1 MDEAVA
7 DMDKEEEENEILR
20 AKEQALLY
28 LSQSEQ

>member
-28 LSQSEQ
+28 LSQIEQ

>member
-20 AKEQALLY
+20 AKEHALLY